1 MLTRAPETL
10 AATDQSA
17 GMSMHD
23 LVDLA
28 AALATSGQPET
39 GFAAL
44 DAALAAAI
52 GHRLFTVLVLDEAR
66 GVNRRFYS
74 SRPEAYPVAGEK
86 PIRRES
92 ELYRHVVQQG
102 VPRVCRDRQDVIRAF
117 PDHDLILSLGCESA
131 VNVPVR
137 WDGRTLGALNLLHEA
152 GHYGEAQLLALS
164 VFAALAIAPMLRILG
179 EHGR

>member
-1 MLTRAPETL
+1 
-10 AATDQSA
+10 
-17 GMSMHD
+17 MSMHD
-23 LVDLA
+23 LVNLA
-28 AALATSGQPET
+28 AALAAPGQPGT
-39 GFAAL
+39 GLVAL
-44 DAALAAAI
+44 DAALAAAV

-74 SRPEAYPVAGEK
+74 SRPEAYPVGGEK

-92 ELYRHVVQQG
+92 ELYRLVVQQG
-102 VPRVCRDRQDVIRAF
+102 FPRVCRDRQDVIRAF

-137 WDGRTLGALNLLHEA
+137 WDGRTLGALNLLHGA
-152 GHYGEAQLLALS
+152 GHYSEANLPALS
-164 VFAALAIAPMLRILG
+164 VYAAFAVAPILRILG

>member
-10 AATDQSA
+10 AATDQGA

-28 AALATSGQPET
+28 AALAAPGQPGT
-39 GFAAL
+39 GLAAL
-44 DAALAAAI
+44 DAALAATV

-74 SRPEAYPVAGEK
+74 SQAEAYPVGGEK

-92 ELYRHVVQQG
+92 ELYRLVVRQG
-102 VPRVCRDRQDVIRAF
+102 APRLCRDRQDVKRAF

-152 GHYGEAQLLALS
+152 GHYGEAQLPALS
-164 VFAALAIAPMLRILG
+164 VFAAFAVAPILRILG
-179 EHGR
+179 GRG